1 LSALLVTDRP
11 LCYVADIDL
20 IQDGGSMKFMS
31 WSARVA
37 ALLALTVAS
46 AVVAAADLPPLPQG
60 LSAPAKP
67 IKMQAFNLPTAAGGF
82 AKADDYKGKVLI
94 ARFWATW

>member
-1 LSALLVTDRP
+1 MNSLHKRVLRSFVIAFAL
-11 LCYVADIDL
+11 AA
-20 IQDGGSMKFMS
+20 SM
-31 WSARVA
+31 AG
-37 ALLALTVAS
+37 
-46 AVVAAADLPPLPQG
+46 AVDLPPLPQG

-82 AKADDYKGKVLI
+82 AKSDDYKDKVII

>member
-37 ALLALTVAS
+37 ALLALTLAS
-46 AVVAAADLPPLPQG
+46 AFAADMPPLPQG

>member
-1 LSALLVTDRP
+1 
-11 LCYVADIDL
+11 
-20 IQDGGSMKFMS
+20 MKFFS
-31 WSARVA
+31 WSTRIA

-46 AVVAAADLPPLPQG
+46 AVAADLPPLPQG
-60 LSAPAKP
+60 LSVPANP

-82 AKADDYKGKVLI
+82 AKSDDYKGKVLI